1 MFQQGGAV
9 DMTDQ
14 VSDFH
19 LSTLLHPSHVMELQ
33 SYFSRSS
40 SQQLT
45 LAQFTKAL
53 KKVLGPSTTIPD
65 DQLARMFHRIDAN
78 SDGSVSWDEWC
89 DFFLISDQRH
99 INLYRDMHSSILH
112 PRDGYSSKDPSIGTR
127 NGLIVHILAML
138 VPMEL
143 LKPPVWLYVTCARNG
158 TVSLWDPSSLAVLGS
173 LPPPSSTQWVTNMIA
188 LSVPDFV
195 AVSVVDR
202 YIYIVQLSSLSVVVT
217 LGPLAH
223 AAVGMAAFRNADGE
237 HMFAC
242 GDMGGGLNL
251 RTVCT
256 VSWDAVAFSNHTI
269 RHVIHSDWVT
279 QVTYLA
285 AYRYVITSS
294 MDSTIKFTNLSD
306 GTVQRQFDCH
316 QSGVYVFYY
325 SSQLNLMASSGA
337 RSVLLWNPDQMDV
350 LASLQGH
357 ASPVHQMV
365 MDERAYKLF
374 TLSMDKVLKV
384 WDCYT
389 YQCTQTIVDPTE
401 YFPDEHIGRI
411 FWDHTQQHLVSSTT
425 RLRVWPT
432 HTVLQTS
439 TRTSHDC
446 AITCATYT
454 SVLHQVATG
463 DEHSSIHT
471 WDATTGELV
480 MRIPRAHGANEIS
493 VVTYDASGKRVLS
506 GATDGTVHIWNGSNG
521 QLLSRVHRAE
531 PLSGP
536 MEISAIVYVVPQV
549 TAKSLNQD
557 RYFVVSG
564 WDRHVVKYK
573 DTKTLDV
580 SPLELFTDSTHTH
593 DDDVVALCYIPAPAA
608 LVVSASVDGG
618 VLIYSFSIRFLR
630 HRLSLAKAQAAYDF
644 SFQVKAAPVSASSP
658 TPDDDPCDF
667 VECLVAY
674 PSQSSFISG
683 SSRGRIDFWCAETG
697 GIKQSILPTTE
708 LRHGL
713 TSLALDDGKLW
724 ELTNV
729 AWYYNSTT
737 PSWHQLHAPKPNAT
751 AALVRKHQHSMLVK
765 TWKAHEGS
773 AVVFLSIL
781 ANNLVLSAGRDG
793 VLAVWDFG
801 GVQIGVFGHDRLSLS
816 RDLAPFDRTQLGD
829 LKASAQPPPLQ
840 RTQATKALR
849 TTLSPRVAGRLLPS
863 DIVRKPAPSSSSHA
877 TLFSPRERRLKL
889 ANQLTVHAMTDVP
902 RQVHE
907 FLHASLVD
915 ATEAEFHRKDA
926 ACNL

>member
-14 VSDFH
+14 LSDFH

-33 SYFSRSS
+33 SFFSRTS

-112 PRDGYSSKDPSIGTR
+112 PRDGYSGKDPSIGTR

-237 HMFAC
+237 
-242 GDMGGGLNL
+242 
-251 RTVCT
+251 
-256 VSWDAVAFSNHTI
+256 
-269 RHVIHSDWVT
+269 
-279 QVTYLA
+279 
-285 AYRYVITSS
+285 
-294 MDSTIKFTNLSD
+294 
-306 GTVQRQFDCH
+306 
-316 QSGVYVFYY
+316 SGVYVFYY

-521 QLLSRVHRAE
+521 QLL
-531 PLSGP
+531 
-536 MEISAIVYVVPQV
+536 
-549 TAKSLNQD
+549 
-557 RYFVVSG
+557 YFVVSG

-573 DTKTLDV
+573 DTKALDV

-618 VLIYSFSIRFLR
+618 VLIYSFSIRN
-630 HRLSLAKAQAAYDF
+630 AQAAYDF
-644 SFQVKAAPVSASSP
+644 GFQVKGAPISAPSP

-667 VECLVAY
+667 VVSSLHTYFSQWEMLIGGVSVVGVPGCVPVAEQLY
-674 PSQSSFISG
+674 Q
-683 SSRGRIDFWCAETG
+683 R
-697 GIKQSILPTTE
+697 KQS
-708 LRHGL
+708 
-713 TSLALDDGKLW
+713 
-724 ELTNV
+724 
-729 AWYYNSTT
+729 
-737 PSWHQLHAPKPNAT
+737 
-751 AALVRKHQHSMLVK
+751 
-765 TWKAHEGS
+765 
-773 AVVFLSIL
+773 
-781 ANNLVLSAGRDG
+781 
-793 VLAVWDFG
+793 
-801 GVQIGVFGHDRLSLS
+801 
-816 RDLAPFDRTQLGD
+816 RT
-829 LKASAQPPPLQ
+829 
-840 RTQATKALR
+840 
-849 TTLSPRVAGRLLPS
+849 
-863 DIVRKPAPSSSSHA
+863 H
-877 TLFSPRERRLKL
+877 
-889 ANQLTVHAMTDVP
+889 
-902 RQVHE
+902 
-907 FLHASLVD
+907 
-915 ATEAEFHRKDA
+915 
-926 ACNL
+926 

>member
-237 HMFAC
+237 
-242 GDMGGGLNL
+242 
-251 RTVCT
+251 
-256 VSWDAVAFSNHTI
+256 
-269 RHVIHSDWVT
+269 
-279 QVTYLA
+279 
-285 AYRYVITSS
+285 
-294 MDSTIKFTNLSD
+294 
-306 GTVQRQFDCH
+306 
-316 QSGVYVFYY
+316 SGVYVFYY

-446 AITCATYT
+446 AITCTTYT
-454 SVLHQVATG
+454 SVLHQV
-463 DEHSSIHT
+463 
-471 WDATTGELV
+471 
-480 MRIPRAHGANEIS
+480 
-493 VVTYDASGKRVLS
+493 
-506 GATDGTVHIWNGSNG
+506 GSN
-521 QLLSRVHRAE
+521 
-531 PLSGP
+531 
-536 MEISAIVYVVPQV
+536 
-549 TAKSLNQD
+549 
-557 RYFVVSG
+557 
-564 WDRHVVKYK
+564 
-573 DTKTLDV
+573 
-580 SPLELFTDSTHTH
+580 
-593 DDDVVALCYIPAPAA
+593 DVVA
-608 LVVSASVDGG
+608 
-618 VLIYSFSIRFLR
+618 
-630 HRLSLAKAQAAYDF
+630 
-644 SFQVKAAPVSASSP
+644 
-658 TPDDDPCDF
+658 
-667 VECLVAY
+667 
-674 PSQSSFISG
+674 
-683 SSRGRIDFWCAETG
+683 
-697 GIKQSILPTTE
+697 
-708 LRHGL
+708 
-713 TSLALDDGKLW
+713 
-724 ELTNV
+724 
-729 AWYYNSTT
+729 
-737 PSWHQLHAPKPNAT
+737 
-751 AALVRKHQHSMLVK
+751 
-765 TWKAHEGS
+765 
-773 AVVFLSIL
+773 
-781 ANNLVLSAGRDG
+781 
-793 VLAVWDFG
+793 
-801 GVQIGVFGHDRLSLS
+801 
-816 RDLAPFDRTQLGD
+816 
-829 LKASAQPPPLQ
+829 
-840 RTQATKALR
+840 
-849 TTLSPRVAGRLLPS
+849 
-863 DIVRKPAPSSSSHA
+863 
-877 TLFSPRERRLKL
+877 
-889 ANQLTVHAMTDVP
+889 
-902 RQVHE
+902 
-907 FLHASLVD
+907 
-915 ATEAEFHRKDA
+915 
-926 ACNL
+926 